1 VAAPEIS
8 SGQPDRHPAAQGTA
22 AVPPRQAGAVGL
34 AVDEIV
40 ADRYIIRRRLGAGG
54 MGEAWLAEDSVL
66 HRRLVLKR
74 LTGTHAAL
82 QGSAGSQAGHLLSEA
97 KRSTAIDS
105 PHIAQVFDVCSHRG
119 EWLLAMEYV
128 AGHDLRTL
136 LGSQLSA
143 ESYFALAVQIAEAIQ
158 SAHASGVLHC
168 DIKPEN
174 IMVTEQGFV
183 KVLDFGLA
191 RMVARATG
199 DNETVSV
206 AASGAVFAGTPGYMA
221 PEVLRE
227 AEPTEQSDIFALG
240 VVLYEMAGGHAPFKG
255 KSLADSVQMTLTAEP
270 SALDLK
276 GRGLPA
282 DLNRVL
288 KKAMMK
294 DPSRRYATVRDLL
307 VDLKSLAGGY
317 ALRQGPARAFSAK
330 LAGVGAAAVLLAVA
344 SVGFIVVRRYEHRDV
359 KSAGTVTAAAKT
371 RLLAVLPFAVIGP
384 VDAGMSAYSE
394 GLRDAITASLAKV
407 APSDSIDVL
416 AASEVRAHGLK
427 TPDEARKELGA
438 DLVIDGSYQQ
448 YRNQVRIL
456 YSLVDQTGRV
466 VRSGSVRET
475 LTDPFELEDEVV
487 KGVLQM
493 LSISAPHL
501 EQAPQRFGTQVPT
514 AYDAYLR
521 GVGYLR
527 DFNIPDNL
535 KKAIDSFE
543 AATKADPGFAA
554 AYAGL
559 GEAHWAEYQANS
571 DSEEIGAARAGCGK
585 AMALNAQTAEAQICQ
600 ATIDDGTGQVKQAHQ
615 EFETALR
622 LDPQSDSALN
632 GLARTCEEL
641 EEPDQAKQ
649 VYQQAIQARPFY
661 WANYYALANFLVR
674 RADYP
679 QAAEVLED
687 AVAKFPANSFL
698 ARRLGVVYFLEGQ
711 FDQAAAILQK
721 AILERPHAEAYM
733 DLGQV
738 YVHKRQF
745 GPAIAALEQAAK
757 TNPQSYSVQADL
769 ADAYAWSGNQK
780 DKAADRYKIALAES
794 MESLRVNPLD
804 LDALMVSAYCSAALG
819 GRDQALR
826 LLEEA
831 LRHAPEDAEVNYYA
845 ARVYARLGNTEAA
858 AEWAQKAIAHGYSQ
872 ADVDSAP
879 DLAGIS
885 GEIAQVAPRK

>member
-1 VAAPEIS
+1 
-8 SGQPDRHPAAQGTA
+8 
-22 AVPPRQAGAVGL
+22 
-34 AVDEIV
+34 
-40 ADRYIIRRRLGAGG
+40 
-54 MGEAWLAEDSVL
+54 MGEAWLAEDRVL
-66 HRRLVLKR
+66 HRKLVLKR
-74 LTGTHAAL
+74 LTGPHAAL

-105 PHIAQVFDVCSHRG
+105 PHIAQVFDVCSHLG

-128 AGHDLRTL
+128 AGQDLRSM
-136 LGSQLSA
+136 LGSPLAA

-158 SAHASGVLHC
+158 AAHASGILHC

-191 RMVARATG
+191 RMTARAGG

-206 AASGAVFAGTPGYMA
+206 AASGAMFAGTPGYMA

-227 AEPTEQSDIFALG
+227 SEPTEQSDIFALG
-240 VVLYEMAGGHAPFKG
+240 VVLYEMAGGQAPFKG
-255 KSLADSVQMTLTAEP
+255 KSLADSVQMTLTTEP

-276 GRGLPA
+276 ARGLPA

-288 KKAMMK
+288 KKALMK
-294 DPSRRYATVRDLL
+294 DPARRYATVRDLL

-317 ALRQGPARAFSAK
+317 VPRQVPVRGLSGT
-330 LAGVGAAAVLLAVA
+330 LVGAVAAVLLAVVA
-344 SVGFIVVRRYEHRDV
+344 VGFIAARRYEHREM
-359 KSAGTVTAAAKT
+359 KTAPTVTTAAKT

-384 VDAGMSAYSE
+384 DDAGMSAYSE
-394 GLRDAITASLAKV
+394 GLRDAITTSLAKV
-407 APSDSIDVL
+407 APSDRIDVL

-427 TPDEARKELGA
+427 TPDDARKELGA

-448 YRNQVRIL
+448 YRNQVQIL
-456 YSLVDQTGRV
+456 YSLVDQAGHV
-466 VRSGSVRET
+466 MRSGSVRDT
-475 LTDPFELEDEVV
+475 LTDPFALEDEVV

-493 LSISAPHL
+493 LSISASPP
-501 EQAPQRFGTQVPT
+501 EQAPQRFGTQVPA

-543 AATKADPGFAA
+543 AATKADPEFAA
-554 AYAGL
+554 GYAGL

-571 DSEEIGAARAGCGK
+571 HVEEIAAAQRACGK

-600 ATIDDGTGQVKQAHQ
+600 ATIDNGTGQVKQAQH

-632 GLARTCEEL
+632 GLARMHEEL

-679 QAAEVLED
+679 QAAKVLAD

-721 AILERPHAEAYM
+721 AIQERPHAEAFM

-738 YVHKRQF
+738 YVHKRQYE
-745 GPAIAALEQAAK
+745 PAITALEKAAQL
-757 TNPQSYSVQADL
+757 NPNSYSVQADL
-769 ADAYAWSGNQK
+769 ADAYAWSENQK

-794 MESLRVNPLD
+794 MESLRVNPVD
-804 LDALMVSAYCSAALG
+804 LDALMVSSYCAAALG

-845 ARVYARLGNTEAA
+845 ARVYARLGNAEAA
-858 AEWAQKAIAHGYSQ
+858 AEWAKKAIAHGYSE

-885 GEIAQVAPRK
+885 GQVAKAGPAK